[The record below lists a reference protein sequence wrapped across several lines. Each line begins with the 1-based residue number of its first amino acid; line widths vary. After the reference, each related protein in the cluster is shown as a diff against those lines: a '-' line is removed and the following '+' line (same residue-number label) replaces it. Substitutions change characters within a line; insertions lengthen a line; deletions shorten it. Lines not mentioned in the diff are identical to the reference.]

1 MKNLNELNLRELK
14 EDELKSNVGGVFWKP
29 FIVATYATYV
39 IYNETVDFIDDF
51 KKGYNE
57 NIR

>member
-1 MKNLNELNLRELK
+1 MKISNKINLIELK
-14 EDELKSNVGGVFWKP
+14 ENEMKSTVGGAFWKP
-29 FIVATYATYV
+29 FIVAGYAAYV